1 MSSLNVRLVLLLGAL
16 ACGGHQAAPAVT
28 VSPSAPDGPANP
40 QAEAV
45 WRTVLENFTRRA
57 IRSEAD
63 LDRRVASDFGGGP
76 PGRSRI
82 VLMLRQSPDSAPYNR
97 AWLDSLVRD
106 RVVDGTCAAAVP
118 NDCPDSGMTSFL
130 SLSNPQVVDDTTA
143 TVMVTDVGTDPA
155 ACRRHAGTI
164 MTGDEEMQVDLRRR
178 GAWVVTD
185 AAFVMGGTGSC
196 GDTPAEQQRMA
207 RLGREDSLLQRTSSP
222 VAGTYRVVLYLGS
235 GDSSILFARTK
246 VHPDCC
252 GIRERR
258 RGDASSDEYRP
269 ILGYYLSVC
278 VATSL
283 SDLGTPCPDAF
294 SQTMWAVSVEPVS
307 ANGDS
312 SVWRGEVDPL
322 VEVNHFDPREA
333 VRQGARDLFHASEDL
348 RDPSW
353 YFMPGRWIT
362 YRDGRA
368 RFTWT
373 LTRGTALAFKVVAD
387 RISAQSIDNAAH

>member
-1 MSSLNVRLVLLLGAL
+1 MTHSRVRLVVLLGAL
-16 ACGGHQAAPAVT
+16 ACGGHQAAPV
-28 VSPSAPDGPANP
+28 VIVRPSAPDGSANP
-40 QAEAV
+40 RSEAV

-82 VLMLRQSPDSAPYNR
+82 VLMLRQSPDSAPYRR
-97 AWLDSLVRD
+97 AWLDSLVSD
-106 RVVDGTCAAAVP
+106 RVVDGTCAATAP

-130 SLSNPQVVDDTTA
+130 SLGNPQFIDDTSA
-143 TVMVTDVGTDPA
+143 TVDVSDVGTDPA

-164 MTGDEEMQVDLRRR
+164 MTGDEDMRVDVRRR
-178 GAWVVTD
+178 GSWVVTN
-185 AAFVMGGTGSC
+185 AAFVMGGTGFC
-196 GDTPAEQQRMA
+196 GETPAEQQRMA

-235 GDSSILFARTK
+235 GDSSVLFARTK
-246 VHPDCC
+246 IHPDCC

-258 RGDASSDEYRP
+258 RGEGSSDEYRP

-283 SDLGTPCPDAF
+283 SDLGTRCPDAF
-294 SQTMWAVSVEPVS
+294 SQTMWAVSVDPVS
-307 ANGDS
+307 ANSDS
-312 SVWRGEVDPL
+312 SVWRGEIEPL
-322 VEVNHFDPREA
+322 VEVHHFDARES
-333 VRQGARDLFHASEDL
+333 VRQGAKDLYRASEEL

-353 YFMPGRWIT
+353 YFMPGTWIT

-373 LTRGTALAFKVVAD
+373 LTRGATLAFKVVAD
-387 RISAQSIDNAAH
+387 RLSTQSIENAH